1 MTPAS
6 SRGLSYSSTA
16 AGRRSDRS
24 ATSYDYRKHQFQ
36 TQAAQIEERAFRFTK
51 IWIAFLPL
59 RTWADGP
66 TNLMATK
73 LLTATKLPMA
83 SKICSTIA
91 ARGNELARLVQCP
104 LYSLL

>member
-36 TQAAQIEERAFRFTK
+36 TQDAQIEERAFRFTK

-66 TNLMATK
+66 TNL
-73 LLTATKLPMA
+73 TATKLQMA
-83 SKICSTIA
+83 SKICSTVA